1 MRQGMEKSPARFD
14 CNRANVGRQ
23 NALSFSV
30 FRCFSGAG
38 EKPKAPKITRTHTAN
53 ICRWPPGTGY
63 LYLHWMNTLG
73 RVHSVAGVWER
84 KRNSLFAGRTFGWL
98 FNGLYRS
105 LLIFC
110 RRSISA
116 HSIAIKSVKLW
127 ERSTQTAFDVRL
139 FINTNGSIH
148 DSRIK
153 RFTIYGI
160 ESEKFGR
167 CCANTQMFSLH
178 ANEAWPRRMKHL
190 NSGSLALTCM
200 LHMTRAE
207 TIVLPNEQRNLV
219 TTPHTAFGAVEGGV
233 GYFGLTATCIR
244 VLCILTSLFRI
255 NFQPIIKHKFVHQ
268 KRPFPIRAADR
279 LIWMRK
285 QYYWYPLVK
294 PPWIAVE
301 VLNVDPSYV
310 NVCWFC
316 AKHNFPIY
324 YFSWKFC
331 LCSMRPTNASSTCV
345 CVCILRWLGR
355 ALMCRVVC
363 ACGQIVCGREM
374 SSNCARNWMPTI
386 HYRPILVSRKVF
398 ASHRPSWVV
407 VHRELQ
413 MGIKR
418 YTTRAARMETI
429 KHAR

>member
-110 RRSISA
+110 WRSISA

-127 ERSTQTAFDVRL
+127 ERSTQTAFDLRIFL
-139 FINTNGSIH
+139 NTNGSIH

-153 RFTIYGI
+153 RFTIHGI

-294 PPWIAVE
+294 PPWISVE

-316 AKHNFPIY
+316 VSQFII
-324 YFSWKFC
+324 FLESVVFVRC
-331 LCSMRPTNASSTCV
+331 GRRMRAQP
-345 CVCILRWLGR
+345 
-355 ALMCRVVC
+355 VC
-363 ACGQIVCGREM
+363 ACVYWDDWAEL
-374 SSNCARNWMPTI
+374 SCAGSCVHAVKLFAVEKWAPT
-386 HYRPILVSRKVF
+386 
-398 ASHRPSWVV
+398 
-407 VHRELQ
+407 VHGTGCPPYITDQFLLAEKFSPRIGHLEL
-413 MGIKR
+413 
-418 YTTRAARMETI
+418 
-429 KHAR
+429 